1 MLRGKGRYEEARA
14 ACSHCGSLKTDLM
27 KVGRI
32 LNTGYHRLARVDGRS
47 GGRLADGDGNVIGWE
62 EQF

>member
-1 MLRGKGRYEEARA
+1 MLSLWELKNR
-14 ACSHCGSLKTDLM
+14 SHES
-27 KVGRI
+27 RQ
-32 LNTGYHRLARVDGRS
+32 NTGYHRLARVDGRG